1 MSARFGTCPCCGKV
15 LSLITIQ
22 RHMAGRGPTML
33 AGKLLQQNARF
44 TSSNSS
50 ARQDQLSQLAAKQEL
65 LGTSRKTG
73 TRPTPS
79 GSRNNLT
86 PESTSLVHRN
96 RSSLSAKKQV
106 LGTSSRQRPASTPAR
121 LTSSVITSSAQQIE
135 AANENSSFANLQQS
149 SHLDSCLNTALDN
162 RYTRPNNMGEN
173 LESADEDEGEGEDE
187 EEEGADVSCSI
198 GDEVNTGDPDD
209 KEDDE
214 SEDDFPGGQVPS
226 IWNLQEEEFLKIVAE
241 LGERASASEPFL

>member
-1 MSARFGTCPCCGKV
+1 MSARSGTCPCCGKV

-79 GSRNNLT
+79 GSRNNLA

-106 LGTSSRQRPASTPAR
+106 LGTSSRQRPAAKQ
-121 LTSSVITSSAQQIE
+121 TSSVITSSAQQSE
-135 AANENSSFANLQQS
+135 AADENSSFAHIQQS

-162 RYTRPNNMGEN
+162 RYTRPNNMGED
-173 LESADEDEGEGEDE
+173 LESADEDEGEEEDE
-187 EEEGADVSCSI
+187 EEADISCSV
-198 GDEVNTGDPDD
+198 GDEVNMGDPSDEEDD
-209 KEDDE
+209 EKEDD
-214 SEDDFPGGQVPS
+214 SPGGQVPA
-226 IWNLQEEEFLKIVAE
+226 IWNLQEEEFLKVVAE
-241 LGERASASEPFL
+241 LGARASASEPFS